1 MSRHLESEMSRSLE
15 REMRIPPREIATE
28 RQRELSR
35 EAFEMPLF
43 RGEGA
48 VRPGGWGG
56 GAWGGW
62 TAMSPGFYMNRT
74 CVARNIEYEYV
85 IHLDLYI

>member
-1 MSRHLESEMSRSLE
+1 MELLVSRHLESEMSRSLE

-56 GAWGGW
+56 A
-62 TAMSPGFYMNRT
+62 TSPHILSLKCRLASVEDF
-74 CVARNIEYEYV
+74 
-85 IHLDLYI
+85 

>member
-1 MSRHLESEMSRSLE
+1 MELLVSRHLESEMSRSLE

-56 GAWGGW
+56 GPGGGVD
-62 TAMSPGFYMNRT
+62 SNEPRLLYESYMCSSQYR
-74 CVARNIEYEYV
+74 I
-85 IHLDLYI
+85 